1 MNHYYAVNK
10 QTGLLTH
17 NTSSLA
23 NLKTRMQELGEKEE
37 DFYILQDVDMKYISR
52 IVYVDGECV
61 YNNKEFWSKNA
72 ASILEEFNE
81 HEVLDF
87 MGKPV
92 DRFRFITEYNS
103 NASRISAIDGVAG
116 EVDYNITVGNE
127 FISLFRE
134 ECIFT
139 DFQTV
144 TPLDIAQKLLTVISL
159 VQTGSFR
166 EAKMV
171 LKAIEPDAFLTTERL
186 KKYEDM
192 LDSADAI
199 TYATEEDFYY
209 TDDAGESKEIED
221 IKTEE

>member
-1 MNHYYAVNK
+1 MTKYYAVDK
-10 QTGLLTH
+10 ETDKVKVIADSLL
-17 NTSSLA
+17 L
-23 NLKTRMQELGEKEE
+23 LKNAIRDLGKEE
-37 DFYILQDVDMKYISR
+37 ADFLILEDIDMKYVSR
-52 IVYVDGECV
+52 IVYVDGECI
-61 YNNKEFWSKNA
+61 YNNKNFWLYHSED
-72 ASILEEFNE
+72 ILADYDE

-92 DRFRFITEYNS
+92 LQHRYETERNS
-103 NASRISAIDGVAG
+103 NMSRLSNIDGVAG

-144 TPLDIAQKLLTVISL
+144 MPLEIAQKLLTVISL

-171 LKAIEPDAFLTTERL
+171 LKGVEPDAFLTIERL

-192 LDSADAI
+192 LDAADAI
-199 TYATEEDFYY
+199 TYATPEDYFY
-209 TDDAGESKEIED
+209 TASQDE
-221 IKTEE
+221 

>member
-1 MNHYYAVNK
+1 MEERYSKMTKYYAVDK
-10 QTGLLTH
+10 ETDKVKVIADSLL
-17 NTSSLA
+17 L
-23 NLKTRMQELGEKEE
+23 LKNAIRELGKEE
-37 DFYILQDVDMKYISR
+37 TDFLILEDIDMKYVSR
-52 IVYVDGECV
+52 IVYVDGECI
-61 YNNKEFWSKNA
+61 YNNKNFWLYHSEE
-72 ASILEEFNE
+72 ILADYDK

-92 DRFRFITEYNS
+92 LQHRYETERNS
-103 NASRISAIDGVAG
+103 NMSRLSNIDGVAG
-116 EVDYNITVGNE
+116 EVDYNITIGNE

-144 TPLDIAQKLLTVISL
+144 TPLEIAQKLMAVISL

-166 EAKMV
+166 EAKLV
-171 LKAIEPDAFLTTERL
+171 LKTIETDAFLTEERL

-199 TYATEEDFYY
+199 TYATPEEFFY
-209 TDDAGESKEIED
+209 TAQEN
-221 IKTEE
+221 T

>member
-1 MNHYYAVNK
+1 MNQYYAIEK
-10 QTGLLTH
+10 STQKIAYQSASLFLLKDIIKYDKK
-17 NTSSLA
+17 SID
-23 NLKTRMQELGEKEE
+23 
-37 DFYILQDVDMKYISR
+37 DFLFTEDVDMKYISR

-61 YNNKEFWSKNA
+61 YNNKDFWTKEA
-72 ASILEEFNE
+72 PTILEEFEE
-81 HEVLDF
+81 HEALDF
-87 MGKPV
+87 MGRPV
-92 DRFRFITEYNS
+92 DKVRFETEFNS
-103 NASRISAIDGVAG
+103 NSSRISNIDGVAG

-144 TPLDIAQKLLTVISL
+144 TPLEIAQKLLTVISL

-171 LKAIEPDAFLTTERL
+171 LKGVEPDAFLTTERL

-192 LDSADAI
+192 LDAADAI
-199 TYATEEDFYY
+199 TYATPEDYFY
-209 TDDAGESKEIED
+209 TATQDE
-221 IKTEE
+221 

>member
-1 MNHYYAVNK
+1 MHQFYAIDKETEKLSFVS
-10 QTGLLTH
+10 GSLL
-17 NTSSLA
+17 L
-23 NLKTRMQELGEKEE
+23 LKEAIKADGKTEE
-37 DFYILQDVDMKYISR
+37 DFIITEDIDMKYLSR

-61 YNNKEFWSKNA
+61 YNNKKFWLNTAPTLFEDFEK
-72 ASILEEFNE
+72 

-87 MGKPV
+87 MNKSV
-92 DRFRFITEYNS
+92 DLDRFKTEYNS
-103 NASRISAIDGVAG
+103 NVSRISAIDGVAG

-139 DFQTV
+139 DFETV
-144 TPLDIAQKLLTVISL
+144 TPLEIAEKLLTVISL

-171 LKAIEPDAFLTTERL
+171 LKTIEPDAFLTPERL
-186 KKYEDM
+186 QKYEDM

-199 TYATEEDFYY
+199 TYATDENFFYTAQEDV
-209 TDDAGESKEIED
+209 
-221 IKTEE
+221 